1 MDTASKPAAD
11 SAADTDADSRG
22 SWGEEWDR
30 VVDVVVVGGGAAGA
44 TAAAVA
50 TAEGASVALLE
61 KASFTGGT
69 TAKSGG
75 VMWIPD
81 NPLLRERGE
90 VDDREAALRY
100 MARTAFP
107 TLYDA
112 QDPTLG
118 LPADRH
124 RLLEAFFDGGSAAV
138 AHLVELGALEVE
150 TVDYPD
156 YYAHLPEGTATTG
169 RVLQPVL
176 PDDWTPGRDATGGQI
191 LVDDLLRFAQDRG
204 AQVLVDHAV
213 DQVVRNEAEE
223 VVGVLAYV
231 GRRPVLVGAR
241 QGVVF
246 ASGGFLHDPRL
257 VLDHL
262 RGPVFGG
269 AAAETATG
277 DLVRIATG
285 IGAQLGNMAH
295 AWWDQ
300 VAVEVTARTRSTSA
314 DVYSPFG
321 DSMLMVNRFGRRA
334 VNEKA
339 PYNERAQAHFVWDPY
354 RGEYPNYLLFMIFDD
369 AVVEDPERSI
379 FRWPVPTSRRPRD
392 YVIAAQTFEELADKL
407 GRRLE
412 RLASLTGGAQLDAS
426 FLTNLHATVERFNQM
441 AADGEDSDFRR
452 GETPIEQ
459 VWAGEPRPGA
469 ASAAMYPLAS
479 SGPYYCVILGPGALD
494 TKGGPVTDEHARILS
509 GGGEPIPG
517 LYGAGNC
524 VASLA
529 GQAYWGPGGTI
540 GPAVAFGYL
549 AARHAVGQP
558 ARSPA

>member
-1 MDTASKPAAD
+1 MDAAG
-11 SAADTDADSRG
+11 A
-22 SWGEEWDR
+22 WGEEWDR
-30 VVDVVVVGGGAAGA
+30 VFDVVVVGGGAAGA
-44 TAAAVA
+44 TAAATGA
-50 TAEGASVALLE
+50 AEGASVALLE
-61 KASFTGGT
+61 KAPFTGGT

-81 NPLLRERGE
+81 NPLLRERGV
-90 VDDREAALRY
+90 VDDRDNALRY
-100 MARTAFP
+100 MARTAYP
-107 TLYDA
+107 TLYDPT
-112 QDPTLG
+112 DPTLG
-118 LPADRH
+118 LPVDRH

-138 AHLVELGALEVE
+138 GHLIDLGALSFE

-156 YYAHLPEGTATTG
+156 YYAHLTEGSATTG

-191 LVDDLLRFAQDRG
+191 LVDDLLRFSRDHG
-204 AQVLVDHAV
+204 AEVLVDHAV
-213 DQVVRNEAEE
+213 DRVVRNEAEE

-241 QGVVF
+241 RGVVF

-257 VLDHL
+257 VLDYL

-277 DLVRIATG
+277 DLVRIATE
-285 IGAQLGNMAH
+285 IGAQLGNMSH

-321 DSMLMVNRFGRRA
+321 DSMLMVNRFGHRV

-354 RGEYPNYLLFMIFDD
+354 RGEYPNHLLFMIFDE
-369 AVVEDPERSI
+369 AVVESPERSI

-392 YVIAAQTFEELADKL
+392 YVIAVQSFEELAEELRD
-407 GRRLE
+407 RLE
-412 RLASLTGGAQLDAS
+412 RLAPVTGGTKLDAS
-426 FLTNLHATVERFNQM
+426 FLTNLRGSVERFNQL
-441 AADGEDSDFRR
+441 AANGEDADFRR

-469 ASAAMYPLAS
+469 ASAAMYPLAA

-494 TKGGPVTDEHARILS
+494 TKGGPLTDEHARILARS
-509 GGGEPIPG
+509 GEPIPG

-549 AARHAVGQP
+549 AARHAAGEP